1 MEDNDLNDDD
11 DDDDDN
17 GDDEED
23 NVNSNG
29 PKCKRLRQ

>member
-1 MEDNDLNDDD
+1 MEDVDLNDDD

>member
-1 MEDNDLNDDD
+1 MEDDLNDDD